1 MIDFDSALALVLN
14 EARPLP
20 SESVALDAAAD
31 RVLAT
36 DLRARGDAPRAAV
49 SAMDG
54 YAVRDADLA
63 TLPARLPIATV
74 AFAGRADVP
83 VLPPG
88 ACARV
93 FTGGP
98 APHGADRI
106 VVQEIVGRDG
116 DVALFA
122 VPPGPGNHIR
132 AAGSDF
138 RAGDTLLPAGTVL
151 GFRAMVAAAAADV
164 ANLSV
169 VRRPRVIILGTGDE
183 LAEPGQALE
192 TPGSIPESV
201 SFGVA
206 GLARQCGAEV
216 IARRR
221 LTDTPETLEAAARLA
236 LTEVD
241 LVVVTGG
248 ASVGEKDYARSMF
261 APFGLELIFS
271 KVAIKPGKPVWFG
284 RAGGALV
291 LGLPGNPTSAMVTA
305 RLFLA
310 PLVAG
315 LGGRDSGDLVSWRD
329 MTLTAP
335 LEPCGDRET
344 FERGRLVNGGVAA
357 LGVQDSGSQKALAA
371 ADVLIRRRPGARAL
385 SRGETIAVIDF

>member
-1 MIDFDSALALVLN
+1 VIDFDAALALVLN

-20 SESVALDAAAD
+20 DEPVALYAAGE
-31 RVLAT
+31 RVLAA
-36 DLRARGDAPRAAV
+36 DLRARGDAPRTAV

-54 YAVRDADLA
+54 YAVRDADLGA
-63 TLPARLPIATV
+63 LPARLPVATV

-98 APHGADRI
+98 VPHGADRI

-116 DVALFA
+116 DDALFE
-122 VPPGPGNHIR
+122 VPPGPGRHIR

-164 ANLSV
+164 ATLSV

-192 TPGSIPESV
+192 TLGAIPESV

-206 GLARQCGAEV
+206 ALARQNGAEV
-216 IARRR
+216 LDRRR
-221 LTDTPETLEAAARLA
+221 LTDTPEVLEAAARLA
-236 LTEVD
+236 LEESD

-248 ASVGEKDYARSMF
+248 ASVGEKDFARSMF
-261 APFGLELIFS
+261 APVGLELIFS

-284 RAGGALV
+284 RASGKLV
-291 LGLPGNPTSAMVTA
+291 LGLPGNPTSAIVTA

-310 PLVAG
+310 PLIAG
-315 LGGRDSGDLVSWRD
+315 LAGRDPAALLRWRD
-329 MTLTAP
+329 MILATP
-335 LEPCGDRET
+335 LNPCGDRET
-344 FERGRLVNGGVAA
+344 FERGRLVDDRVSV
-357 LGVQDSGSQKALAA
+357 LGVQDSATQMALAT
-371 ADVLIRRRPGARAL
+371 ADILIRRRPGAPAVDA
-385 SRGETIAVIDF
+385 GETAAVLDF

>member
-1 MIDFDSALALVLN
+1 MIDFDTAVALILN

-20 SESVALDAAAD
+20 SEMVALDAAAD
-31 RVLAT
+31 RVLAA
-36 DLRARGDAPRAAV
+36 DLKARGDAPRAAV

-63 TLPARLPIATV
+63 SLPARLPIAAV

-83 VLPPG
+83 ILPP
-88 ACARV
+88 ASCARV

-98 APHGADRI
+98 VPHGADRI

-116 DVALFA
+116 DLALFE
-122 VPPGPGNHIR
+122 VTPGPGSHIR

-138 RAGDTLLPAGTVL
+138 RSGDTLLPAGTVL

-164 ANLSV
+164 AHLSV
-169 VRRPRVIILGTGDE
+169 ARRPRIVILGTGDE

-206 GLARQCGAEV
+206 ALARQYGGEV
-216 IARRR
+216 VDRRR
-221 LTDTPETLEAAARLA
+221 LTDTPELLEAAARCA
-236 LTEVD
+236 LDEAD

-310 PLVAG
+310 PLIAG
-315 LGGRDSGDLVSWRD
+315 LTGRDPAALLSWRD

-335 LEPCGDRET
+335 LKACGDRET
-344 FERGRLVNGGVAA
+344 FERGRMVDGGVAGLA
-357 LGVQDSGSQKALAA
+357 VQDSATQMALAT
-371 ADVLIRRRPGARAL
+371 ADVLIRRRAGAAAL
-385 SRGETIAVIDF
+385 SAGDSALVLDF

>member
-1 MIDFDSALALVLN
+1 MIDFDSAVALVLN

-20 SESVALDAAAD
+20 CESVALEGAAD
-31 RVLAT
+31 RVLAA

-63 TLPARLPIATV
+63 TLPARLPIAAV

-88 ACARV
+88 TCARV

-98 APHGADRI
+98 VPHGADRI

-116 DVALFA
+116 DLALFEA
-122 VPPGPGNHIR
+122 PPGPASHIR

-138 RAGDTLLPAGTVL
+138 RAGDILLPAGTVL

-164 ANLSV
+164 AALSV
-169 VRRPRVIILGTGDE
+169 VRRPRVVILGTGDE
-183 LAEPGQALE
+183 LAEPGRALE

-206 GLARQCGAEV
+206 ALARQCGAEV
-216 IARRR
+216 LARRR
-221 LTDTPETLEAAARLA
+221 LTDTPELLEAAARLA
-236 LTEVD
+236 LAEAD

-261 APFGLELIFS
+261 APLGLELIFS

-284 RAGGALV
+284 RAGGVLV

-310 PLVAG
+310 PLIAG
-315 LGGRDSGDLVSWRD
+315 LTGRDPAALLNWRT
-329 MTLTAP
+329 MILTGP
-335 LEPCGDRET
+335 LKPCGDRET
-344 FERGRLVNGGVAA
+344 FERGRLVDGGVAG
-357 LGVQDSGSQKALAA
+357 LEVQDSATQKALAI
-371 ADVLIRRRPGARAL
+371 ADVLIRRRPGAPGLGVGDAA
-385 SRGETIAVIDF
+385 AVLDF

>member
-1 MIDFDSALALVLN
+1 MIDFDSALALVLK
-14 EARPLP
+14 EARPL
-20 SESVALDAAAD
+20 SCESVALDAAAD
-31 RVLAT
+31 RVLAA

-63 TLPARLPIATV
+63 TLPVGLPIATV

-88 ACARV
+88 TCARV

-98 APHGADRI
+98 VPHGADRV

-116 DVALFA
+116 DLALFEIA
-122 VPPGPGNHIR
+122 PGPGSHIR

-138 RAGDTLLPAGTVL
+138 RAGDMLLPAGTVL

-169 VRRPRVIILGTGDE
+169 VRRPRVVILGTGDE
-183 LAEPGQALE
+183 LAEPGRALE

-236 LTEVD
+236 LAEAD
-241 LVVVTGG
+241 LVIVTGG

-261 APFGLELIFS
+261 APLGLELLFS

-284 RAGGALV
+284 RVGGALV
-291 LGLPGNPTSAMVTA
+291 LGLPGNPTSALVTA
-305 RLFLA
+305 RLFMA

-315 LGGRDSGDLVSWRD
+315 LAGRDPAALLNWRD
-329 MTLTAP
+329 MTLTA
-335 LEPCGDRET
+335 LLKPCGDRET
-344 FERGRLVNGGVAA
+344 FERGRLVDGGVAG
-357 LGVQDSGSQKALAA
+357 LDVQDSATQKALAT
-371 ADVLIRRRPGARAL
+371 ADVLIRRRPGAPGL
-385 SRGETIAVIDF
+385 SAGEAAAVLDF

>member
-1 MIDFDSALALVLN
+1 VIDFDT
-14 EARPLP
+14 
-20 SESVALDAAAD
+20 AAALILGAAHPLEAETIPLAD
-31 RVLAT
+31 AGERVLAV
-36 DLRARGDAPRAAV
+36 DLKARGDAPRTAV

-63 TLPARLPIATV
+63 TLPARLPIAEV

-83 VLPPG
+83 TLPPNS
-88 ACARV
+88 CVRV

-98 APHGADRI
+98 VPHGADRV

-116 DVALFA
+116 DDALFETA
-122 VPPGPGNHIR
+122 PGEGRHIR

-138 RAGDTLLPAGTVL
+138 AGGEVLLPAGTML

-164 ANLSV
+164 ATLSV
-169 VRRPRVIILGTGDE
+169 VRRPRVVILGTGDE

-192 TPGSIPESV
+192 TQGSIPESV

-206 GLARQCGAEV
+206 ALARHYGAEV

-221 LTDTPETLEAAARLA
+221 LADTPETLEAAARQA
-236 LTEVD
+236 LDEAD

-248 ASVGEKDYARSMF
+248 ASVGEKDFARAMF
-261 APFGLELIFS
+261 APFDLELIFS

-284 RAGGALV
+284 RARDKLIV
-291 LGLPGNPTSAMVTA
+291 GLPGNPTSAIVTA

-310 PLVAG
+310 PLIAG
-315 LGGRDSGDLVSWRD
+315 LAGHDAAALLTWRD
-329 MTLTAP
+329 MTLTTP
-335 LEPCGDRET
+335 LKPCGDRET
-344 FERGRLVNGGVAA
+344 FERGRLVAGGV
-357 LGVQDSGSQKALAA
+357 GVLNTQDSGSQKALAT
-371 ADVLIRRRPGARAL
+371 ADVLIRRRPGAPGL
-385 SRGETIAVIDF
+385 SVGETATVLAF

>member
-1 MIDFDSALALVLN
+1 MIDFDTALALVLN

-74 AFAGRADVP
+74 AFAGRADLP
-83 VLPPG
+83 VLLPG
-88 ACARV
+88 TCARV

-98 APHGADRI
+98 VPHGADRI

-116 DVALFA
+116 DAALFE
-122 VPPGPGNHIR
+122 VSPGPGNHIR

-138 RAGDTLLPAGTVL
+138 RSGDTLLPAGTVL

-206 GLARQCGAEV
+206 GLARQ
-216 IARRR
+216 
-221 LTDTPETLEAAARLA
+221 
-236 LTEVD
+236 
-241 LVVVTGG
+241 
-248 ASVGEKDYARSMF
+248 
-261 APFGLELIFS
+261 
-271 KVAIKPGKPVWFG
+271 
-284 RAGGALV
+284 
-291 LGLPGNPTSAMVTA
+291 
-305 RLFLA
+305 
-310 PLVAG
+310 
-315 LGGRDSGDLVSWRD
+315 
-329 MTLTAP
+329 
-335 LEPCGDRET
+335 
-344 FERGRLVNGGVAA
+344 
-357 LGVQDSGSQKALAA
+357 
-371 ADVLIRRRPGARAL
+371 
-385 SRGETIAVIDF
+385 

>member
-1 MIDFDSALALVLN
+1 
-14 EARPLP
+14 
-20 SESVALDAAAD
+20 
-31 RVLAT
+31 
-36 DLRARGDAPRAAV
+36 
-49 SAMDG
+49 MDG

-83 VLPPG
+83 SLPTG
-88 ACARV
+88 TCVRV

-98 APHGADRI
+98 VPHGADRV

-116 DVALFA
+116 DMALFE
-122 VPPGPGNHIR
+122 VTPGPGNHIR

-169 VRRPRVIILGTGDE
+169 VRRPRIVILGTGDE

-206 GLARQCGAEV
+206 ALARQCGGEV
-216 IARRR
+216 VERRR

-236 LTEVD
+236 LSEAD

-284 RAGGALV
+284 RAGGALI
-291 LGLPGNPTSAMVTA
+291 LGLPGNPTSALVTA
-305 RLFLA
+305 RLFMA

-315 LGGRDSGDLVSWRD
+315 LAGRDPAALLSWRD
-329 MTLTAP
+329 MTLSAP
-335 LEPCGDRET
+335 LKSCGDRET
-344 FERGRLVNGGVAA
+344 FERGRLVGDGVTGLA
-357 LGVQDSGSQKALAA
+357 VQDSATQMALAT
-371 ADVLIRRRPGARAL
+371 ADVLIRRRAGAPAVNAGDSAL
-385 SRGETIAVIDF
+385 VLDF

>member
-1 MIDFDSALALVLN
+1 MIDFDTALALILN

-20 SESVALDAAAD
+20 CETVALDAAAE

-63 TLPARLPIATV
+63 TFPARLPIATV

-83 VLPPG
+83 SLPAG
-88 ACARV
+88 SCARV

-98 APHGADRI
+98 VPYGTDRI

-116 DVALFA
+116 DLALFE

-138 RAGDTLLPAGTVL
+138 RAGDTLLPARTVL

-164 ANLSV
+164 AALSV
-169 VRRPRVIILGTGDE
+169 VRRPRIVILGTGDE

-201 SFGVA
+201 SFGIA
-206 GLARQCGAEV
+206 ALARQCGGEV
-216 IARRR
+216 LARRR
-221 LTDTPETLEAAARLA
+221 LTDTPELLEAAARRA
-236 LTEVD
+236 LDEAD

-284 RAGGALV
+284 RAGGKLV
-291 LGLPGNPTSAMVTA
+291 LGLPGNPTSALVTA
-305 RLFLA
+305 RLFMA

-315 LGGRDSGDLVSWRD
+315 LAGRDPVALLNWRN

-335 LEPCGDRET
+335 LKPCGERET
-344 FERGRLVNGGVAA
+344 FERGRLVGSGVAGLA
-357 LGVQDSGSQKALAA
+357 VQDSATQMALAT
-371 ADVLIRRRPGARAL
+371 ADVLIRRRAGATAL
-385 SRGETIAVIDF
+385 NAGDSVLVLDF

>member
-1 MIDFDSALALVLN
+1 MIDFDEAVRLIMNA
-14 EARPLP
+14 ARPIGVETVEL
-20 SESVALDAAAD
+20 ELAGE
-31 RVLAT
+31 RVLAE
-36 DLRARGDAPRAAV
+36 DLKARGDAPRTAV

-63 TLPARLPIATV
+63 SLPARLPIAEV

-83 VLPPG
+83 TLPPQR
-88 ACARV
+88 CARV

-98 APHGADRI
+98 VPHGADRI

-116 DVALFA
+116 DDALFETA
-122 VPPGPGNHIR
+122 PGQGRHIR

-138 RAGDTLLPAGTVL
+138 ASGDILLPAGTVL

-164 ANLSV
+164 ATLSV
-169 VRRPRVIILGTGDE
+169 VRRPRVVILGTGDE

-206 GLARQCGAEV
+206 ALARQYGAEV

-221 LTDTPETLEAAARLA
+221 LADAPDRLEAAAGQA
-236 LTEVD
+236 LDEAD
-241 LVVVTGG
+241 LIVVTGG
-248 ASVGEKDYARSMF
+248 ASVGEKDFARAMF
-261 APFGLELIFS
+261 APFGLELTFS

-284 RAGGALV
+284 RADGKWII
-291 LGLPGNPTSAMVTA
+291 GLPGNPTSAIVTA

-310 PLVAG
+310 PLIAG
-315 LGGRDSGDLVSWRD
+315 LAGRDAAAELNWRKG
-329 MTLTAP
+329 MLTTP
-335 LEPCGDRET
+335 LKACGDRET
-344 FERGRLVNGGVAA
+344 FERARLVDGGVAI
-357 LGVQDSGSQKALAA
+357 LGTQDSGSQKALASA
-371 ADVLIRRRPGARAL
+371 GILIRRRPGAPAL
-385 SRGETIAVIDF
+385 AAGDTADILDF

>member
-1 MIDFDSALALVLN
+1 MIDFDTAIALILK

-20 SESVALDAAAD
+20 CETVALDAAAD
-31 RVLAT
+31 RVLAA
-36 DLRARGDAPRAAV
+36 DLKARGDAPRAAV

-83 VLPPG
+83 VLPP
-88 ACARV
+88 ASCARV

-98 APHGADRI
+98 VPHGGDRI

-116 DVALFA
+116 DLALFE
-122 VPPGPGNHIR
+122 VPPGPANHIR

-164 ANLSV
+164 AHLSI
-169 VRRPRVIILGTGDE
+169 VRRPRVVILGTGDE

-201 SFGVA
+201 SFGVS

-216 IARRR
+216 VARRR
-221 LTDTPETLEAAARLA
+221 LTDTPEMLEAAARLA
-236 LTEVD
+236 LDEAD

-261 APFGLELIFS
+261 ASSGLELIFS

-315 LGGRDSGDLVSWRD
+315 LAGREPAAMLKWRD
-329 MTLTAP
+329 MTVATP
-335 LEPCGDRET
+335 LPPCGDRET
-344 FERGRLVNGGVAA
+344 FERGRLIDGRVAG
-357 LGVQDSGSQKALAA
+357 LDVQDSATQKALAI
-371 ADVLIRRRPGARAL
+371 ADVLIRRCPGAPGLGAGDSAL
-385 SRGETIAVIDF
+385 VLDF

>member
-1 MIDFDSALALVLN
+1 MIDFDTALALILA

-20 SESVALDAAAD
+20 SETVALDAAAE
-31 RVLAT
+31 RVLAV

-63 TLPARLPIATV
+63 TLPTRLPIAAV

-83 VLPPG
+83 VLPP
-88 ACARV
+88 ASCARV

-98 APHGADRI
+98 VPHGADRI

-116 DVALFA
+116 DMALFE
-122 VPPGPGNHIR
+122 VTPGPGNHIR
-132 AAGSDF
+132 SAGSDF
-138 RAGDTLLPAGTVL
+138 QSGDTLLPAGTVL

-164 ANLSV
+164 ADLSV
-169 VRRPRVIILGTGDE
+169 VRRPRIVILGTGDE

-206 GLARQCGAEV
+206 ALVRQCGGEV
-216 IARRR
+216 VERHR
-221 LTDTPETLEAAARLA
+221 LTDTPVTLEAAARLA
-236 LTEVD
+236 LSEAD

-284 RAGGALV
+284 RADGTLI
-291 LGLPGNPTSAMVTA
+291 LGLPGNPTSALVTA
-305 RLFLA
+305 RLFMA

-315 LGGRDSGDLVSWRD
+315 LTGRDPAALLGWRD

-335 LEPCGDRET
+335 LKACGDRET
-344 FERGRLVNGGVAA
+344 FERGHLVGGGVAGLA
-357 LGVQDSGSQKALAA
+357 VQDSATQMALAT
-371 ADVLIRRRPGARAL
+371 ADVLIRRRAGTAAL
-385 SRGETIAVIDF
+385 NAGDNALVLDF

>member
-1 MIDFDSALALVLN
+1 MIDFDTALALVLN

-20 SESVALDAAAD
+20 GEAVALDAAEQ
-31 RVLAT
+31 RVLAA
-36 DLRARGDAPRAAV
+36 DLKARGDAPRAAV

-54 YAVRDADLA
+54 YAVRDADLKN
-63 TLPARLPIATV
+63 LPVRLPIATV

-88 ACARV
+88 SCARV

-98 APHGADRI
+98 VPHGADRI

-116 DVALFA
+116 DDALFDVA
-122 VPPGPGNHIR
+122 PGPGRHIR

-138 RAGDTLLPAGTVL
+138 RAGDVLLPAGSIL

-164 ANLSV
+164 ASLPV
-169 VRRPRVIILGTGDE
+169 VRRPRVVILGTGDE
-183 LAEPGQALE
+183 LAEPGQALQ
-192 TPGSIPESV
+192 TPGGIPESV

-206 GLARQCGAEV
+206 ALARQYGAKV
-216 IARRR
+216 LARRR
-221 LTDTPETLEAAARLA
+221 LTDTPELLESAARLA
-236 LTEVD
+236 LDDAD

-261 APFGLELIFS
+261 ASCALELIFS

-284 RAGGALV
+284 RARGKLV

-315 LGGRDSGDLVSWRD
+315 LAGRDPASLLRWRE
-329 MTLTAP
+329 MVMTAP
-335 LEPCGDRET
+335 LTPCGDRET
-344 FERGRLVNGGVAA
+344 FERGRLVDGGVAV
-357 LGVQDSGSQKALAA
+357 LDVQDSATQMALAT
-371 ADVLIRRRPGARAL
+371 ADILIRRRPGAP
-385 SRGETIAVIDF
+385 AVNAGGAAAVLDF

>member
-1 MIDFDSALALVLN
+1 MIDFDTALALVLN
-14 EARPLP
+14 EARPLSP
-20 SESVALDAAAD
+20 ETVAMDAAGD
-31 RVLAT
+31 RVLAA
-36 DLRARGDAPRAAV
+36 DLKARGDAPRTAV

-54 YAVRDADLA
+54 YAVRDADLMA
-63 TLPARLPIATV
+63 LPARLPVAEV

-98 APHGADRI
+98 VPHGADRI
-106 VVQEIVGRDG
+106 VVQENVSRDG
-116 DVALFA
+116 DVALFET
-122 VPPGPGNHIR
+122 PPGPGRHIR

-138 RAGDTLLPAGTVL
+138 RAGDTLLPARTAL

-164 ANLSV
+164 ATLSV

-192 TPGSIPESV
+192 APGSIPESV

-206 GLARQCGAEV
+206 ALARQCGAEV
-216 IARRR
+216 LARRR
-221 LTDTPETLEAAARLA
+221 LTDTPELLEAAARLA
-236 LTEVD
+236 LDEAD

-261 APFGLELIFS
+261 APCGLELIFS

-315 LGGRDSGDLVSWRD
+315 LAGRDPAALLNWRN

-335 LEPCGDRET
+335 LKPCGDRET
-344 FERGRLVNGGVAA
+344 FERGRLIKGGVAG
-357 LGVQDSGSQKALAA
+357 LDVQDSATQKALAI
-371 ADVLIRRRPGARAL
+371 ADVLIRRRPDAPGLGA
-385 SRGETIAVIDF
+385 GDTAVVLDF

>member
-1 MIDFDSALALVLN
+1 MIDFDTALALILN
-14 EARPLP
+14 EALPLP
-20 SESVALDAAAD
+20 SETVALDVAAD
-31 RVLAT
+31 RVLAA
-36 DLRARGDAPRAAV
+36 DLKARGDAPRAAV

-83 VLPPG
+83 ALPPES
-88 ACARV
+88 CARV

-98 APHGADRI
+98 VPHGADRI

-116 DVALFA
+116 DVALFE

-132 AAGSDF
+132 ATGSDF
-138 RAGDTLLPAGTVL
+138 RSGDILLPAGTLL

-169 VRRPRVIILGTGDE
+169 VRRPRVVILGTGDE

-206 GLARQCGAEV
+206 GLARQCGADV

-236 LTEVD
+236 LAEAD

-261 APFGLELIFS
+261 APLGLELIFS

-284 RAGGALV
+284 RAGGALI
-291 LGLPGNPTSAMVTA
+291 LGLPGNPTSALVTA

-310 PLVAG
+310 PLIAG
-315 LGGRDSGDLVSWRD
+315 LTGRDPAALLNWRN
-329 MTLTAP
+329 MTLTTP
-335 LEPCGDRET
+335 LKPCGDRET
-344 FERGRLVNGGVAA
+344 FERGRLVNGGVAG
-357 LGVQDSGSQKALAA
+357 LDVQDSATQKALAM
-371 ADVLIRRRPGARAL
+371 ADVLIRRRAGAPGLGTGDVA
-385 SRGETIAVIDF
+385 AVLDF

>member
-20 SESVALDAAAD
+20 CESVALDAAAD
-31 RVLAT
+31 RVLTA

-88 ACARV
+88 TCARV

-98 APHGADRI
+98 VPHGADRI
-106 VVQEIVGRDG
+106 LVQEIVGRDG
-116 DVALFA
+116 DVALFE
-122 VPPGPGNHIR
+122 VPPGLGNHIR

-138 RAGDTLLPAGTVL
+138 RSGDTLLPAGTVL

-169 VRRPRVIILGTGDE
+169 VRRPRVVILGTGDE

-206 GLARQCGAEV
+206 GLARQFGAEV

-236 LTEVD
+236 LSEAD

-261 APFGLELIFS
+261 APLGMELIFS

-284 RAGGALV
+284 RVGGVLV

-310 PLVAG
+310 PLIAG
-315 LGGRDSGDLVSWRD
+315 LSGRDPAALLNWRN
-329 MTLTAP
+329 MILTAP
-335 LEPCGDRET
+335 LKPCGDRET
-344 FERGRLVNGGVAA
+344 FERGRLVDGGVAG
-357 LGVQDSGSQKALAA
+357 LDVQDSATQKALAI
-371 ADVLIRRRPGARAL
+371 ADVLIRRRPGAPGL
-385 SRGETIAVIDF
+385 SPGDVAAVLDF

>member
-1 MIDFDSALALVLN
+1 MIDFDTALALVLN

-20 SESVALDAAAD
+20 CETVALGDAGE
-31 RVLAT
+31 RVLAA
-36 DLRARGDAPRAAV
+36 DLKARGDAPRTAV

-54 YAVRDADLA
+54 YAVRDSDLA
-63 TLPARLPIATV
+63 TLPARLPVATV

-83 VLPPG
+83 VLASG
-88 ACARV
+88 TCARV

-98 APHGADRI
+98 TPQGADRV

-116 DVALFA
+116 DDALFE
-122 VPPGPGNHIR
+122 VPPGPGTHIR

-138 RAGDTLLPAGTVL
+138 RAGDVLLREGTVL

-164 ANLSV
+164 AALSV
-169 VRRPRVIILGTGDE
+169 VRKPRVIILGTGDE

-192 TPGSIPESV
+192 TPGGIPESV

-206 GLARQCGAEV
+206 ALAGRCGGEV
-216 IARRR
+216 LTRRR
-221 LTDTPETLEAAARLA
+221 LTDTPELLEAAARRA
-236 LTEVD
+236 LEDAD

-248 ASVGEKDYARSMF
+248 ASVGEKDYARAMF

-284 RAGGALV
+284 RAGGKLV
-291 LGLPGNPTSAMVTA
+291 LGLPGNPTSAMVIA

-315 LGGRDSGDLVSWRD
+315 LAGRDPSRLLNWRD

-335 LEPCGDRET
+335 LTPCGERET
-344 FERGRLVNGGVAA
+344 FERGRLVDGGVAG
-357 LGVQDSGSQKALAA
+357 LEVQDSATQKALAR
-371 ADVLIRRRPGARAL
+371 ADVLIRRRPGAPGLGPGDAA
-385 SRGETIAVIDF
+385 AVLDF

>member
-1 MIDFDSALALVLN
+1 MIDFDTALALVLT

-20 SESVALDAAAD
+20 CETVALDAAAE
-31 RVLAT
+31 RVLAV

-63 TLPARLPIATV
+63 ILPARLPIATV

-83 VLPPG
+83 RLSTG
-88 ACARV
+88 TCARV

-98 APHGADRI
+98 VPHGADRI
-106 VVQEIVGRDG
+106 VVQEIVSRDG
-116 DVALFA
+116 GVALFE
-122 VPPGPGNHIR
+122 VMPGPGNHIR
-132 AAGSDF
+132 PAGSDF
-138 RAGDTLLPAGTVL
+138 RSGDTLLPAGTVL

-164 ANLSV
+164 ADLSV
-169 VRRPRVIILGTGDE
+169 VRRPRVVILATGDE

-206 GLARQCGAEV
+206 GLAQRCGAEV

-236 LTEVD
+236 LDEAD

-248 ASVGEKDYARSMF
+248 ASVGEKDYARAMF

-284 RAGGALV
+284 RAGGALI
-291 LGLPGNPTSAMVTA
+291 LGLPGNPTSALVTA
-305 RLFLA
+305 RLFMA

-315 LGGRDSGDLVSWRD
+315 LAGRDSAALLNWRT

-335 LEPCGDRET
+335 LEICGDRET
-344 FERGRLVNGGVAA
+344 FERGRLVDGGVAG
-357 LGVQDSGSQKALAA
+357 LDVQDSATQMALAI
-371 ADVLIRRRPGARAL
+371 ADVLIRRRPGTPGLGTGDAA
-385 SRGETIAVIDF
+385 AVLDF

>member
-1 MIDFDSALALVLN
+1 VIDFDTALALVLS
-14 EARPLP
+14 EARALP
-20 SESVALDAAAD
+20 PETVVLEAAAE
-31 RVLAT
+31 RVLAAN
-36 DLRARGDAPRAAV
+36 LRARGNAPRTAV

-54 YAVRDADLA
+54 YAVREADLA
-63 TLPARLPIATV
+63 ILPTRLPITAV

-83 VLPPG
+83 DLTPG
-88 ACARV
+88 TCARV

-98 APHGADRI
+98 VPHGADRI
-106 VVQEIVGRDG
+106 VVQEVVGRDG
-116 DVALFA
+116 DVALFE
-122 VPPGPGNHIR
+122 VPPGPGSHIR

-138 RAGDTLLPAGTVL
+138 RAGDTLLPAGAIL
-151 GFRAMVAAAAADV
+151 GFRAMVTAAAAD
-164 ANLSV
+164 AATLSV

-206 GLARQCGAEV
+206 ALARQCGGEV

-221 LTDTPETLEAAARLA
+221 LTDTPELLEAAARLA
-236 LTEVD
+236 LDEAD

-284 RAGGALV
+284 RAGGTLV
-291 LGLPGNPTSAMVTA
+291 LGLPGNPTSAMVTG

-315 LGGRDSGDLVSWRD
+315 LAGRDPAAWLTWRD
-329 MTLTAP
+329 MILAAP
-335 LEPCGDRET
+335 LKPCGDRET
-344 FERGRLVNGGVAA
+344 FERGRRAGEGVAG
-357 LGVQDSGSQKALAA
+357 LSVQDSATQMALAG
-371 ADVLIRRRPGARAL
+371 ADVLIRRRPGAPAL
-385 SRGETIAVIDF
+385 CAGDTVPVLDF

>member
-1 MIDFDSALALVLN
+1 MIDFDTALALILN

-20 SESVALDAAAD
+20 CETVALDAAAD
-31 RVLAT
+31 RVLAA
-36 DLRARGDAPRAAV
+36 DLKARGDAPRAAV

-63 TLPARLPIATV
+63 TLPARLPITTV

-88 ACARV
+88 TCARV

-98 APHGADRI
+98 VPHGADRI

-116 DVALFA
+116 DLALFE
-122 VPPGPGNHIR
+122 VPPGPGSHIR
-132 AAGSDF
+132 ATGSDF

-164 ANLSV
+164 AHLSV
-169 VRRPRVIILGTGDE
+169 ARRPRIVILGTGDE

-206 GLARQCGAEV
+206 ALARQCGGEV
-216 IARRR
+216 VDRRR
-221 LTDTPETLEAAARLA
+221 LTDTPELLEAAARCA
-236 LTEVD
+236 LDEAD

-284 RAGGALV
+284 RAGGVLV
-291 LGLPGNPTSAMVTA
+291 LGLPGNPTSALVTA

-310 PLVAG
+310 PLIAG
-315 LGGRDSGDLVSWRD
+315 LTGRDPAALLNWRT
-329 MTLTAP
+329 MTMTAP
-335 LEPCGDRET
+335 LKPCGDRET
-344 FERGRLVNGGVAA
+344 FERGRLVDGGVAG
-357 LGVQDSGSQKALAA
+357 LDVQDSATQKALAI
-371 ADVLIRRRPGARAL
+371 ADVLIRRRPGTPGLGTGDVA
-385 SRGETIAVIDF
+385 AVLDF

>member
-1 MIDFDSALALVLN
+1 MIDFDTALALVLN

-20 SESVALDAAAD
+20 SETVAMDVAGE
-31 RVLAT
+31 RVLAD
-36 DLRARGDAPRAAV
+36 DLKARGDAPRTAV

-83 VLPPG
+83 VLAPG

-98 APHGADRI
+98 VPHGADRI
-106 VVQEIVGRDG
+106 VVQEVVGRDG
-116 DVALFA
+116 DDALFEA
-122 VPPGPGNHIR
+122 PPGPGRHIR

-138 RAGDTLLPAGTVL
+138 RAGDTLLAAGTVL

-164 ANLSV
+164 ATLSV
-169 VRRPRVIILGTGDE
+169 VRRPRVVILGTGDE

-192 TPGSIPESV
+192 TPGGIPESV

-206 GLARQCGAEV
+206 ALARQCGAEL

-236 LTEVD
+236 LDQAD

-248 ASVGEKDYARSMF
+248 ASVGEKDFAKSMF

-284 RAGGALV
+284 RAGGKLV
-291 LGLPGNPTSAMVTA
+291 LGLPGNPTSALVTA

-315 LGGRDSGDLVSWRD
+315 LSGRDPAALLNWRD
-329 MTLTAP
+329 MILTAP
-335 LEPCGDRET
+335 LKPCGDRET
-344 FERGRLVNGGVAA
+344 FERGRLVGGGVAGLA
-357 LGVQDSGSQKALAA
+357 VQDSATQKALAI
-371 ADVLIRRRPGARAL
+371 ADVLIRRRPGAAGL
-385 SRGETIAVIDF
+385 GTGETIAVLDF

>member
-1 MIDFDSALALVLN
+1 MIDFDTALALILA

-20 SESVALDAAAD
+20 SETVALDAAAE
-31 RVLAT
+31 RVLAV

-63 TLPARLPIATV
+63 TLPVRLPIATV

-83 VLPPG
+83 SFPTG
-88 ACARV
+88 TCARV

-98 APHGADRI
+98 VPHGADRI
-106 VVQEIVGRDG
+106 VVQEIVGRHG
-116 DVALFA
+116 DLAMFEVT
-122 VPPGPGNHIR
+122 PGPGNNIR

-138 RAGDTLLPAGTVL
+138 RSGDTLLPAGTVL

-164 ANLSV
+164 SNLSI
-169 VRRPRVIILGTGDE
+169 VRRPRIVILGTGDE

-206 GLARQCGAEV
+206 ALARQCGGEV
-216 IARRR
+216 VDCRR
-221 LTDTPETLEAAARLA
+221 LTDTPETLESAARLA
-236 LTEVD
+236 LSEAD

-284 RAGGALV
+284 RAGGALI
-291 LGLPGNPTSAMVTA
+291 LGLPGNPTSALVTA
-305 RLFLA
+305 RLFMA

-315 LGGRDSGDLVSWRD
+315 LAGRDPAALLSWRD
-329 MTLTAP
+329 MTLSAP
-335 LEPCGDRET
+335 LKACGDRET
-344 FERGRLVNGGVAA
+344 FERGRLVGGGVAGLA
-357 LGVQDSGSQKALAA
+357 VQDSATQMALAT
-371 ADVLIRRRPGARAL
+371 ADVLIRRRAGAAAL
-385 SRGETIAVIDF
+385 SAGDSALVLDF

>member
-1 MIDFDSALALVLN
+1 MIDFDTALALILN

-20 SESVALDAAAD
+20 CETVALDAAAD
-31 RVLAT
+31 RVLAA

-63 TLPARLPIATV
+63 TLPARLLIATV

-83 VLPPG
+83 SLPAG
-88 ACARV
+88 TCARV

-98 APHGADRI
+98 VPHGADRV

-116 DVALFA
+116 DLALFE
-122 VPPGPGNHIR
+122 VPPGPATHIR

-138 RAGDTLLPAGTVL
+138 RAGDTLLPAGTLL

-164 ANLSV
+164 ADLSV
-169 VRRPRVIILGTGDE
+169 VRRPRIVILGTGDE

-221 LTDTPETLEAAARLA
+221 LTDTPETLVAAARLA
-236 LTEVD
+236 LGEAD

-261 APFGLELIFS
+261 ASSGLELIFS

-284 RAGGALV
+284 RAGGVLV

-310 PLVAG
+310 PLIAG
-315 LGGRDSGDLVSWRD
+315 LAGRDPAALLSWRS

-335 LEPCGDRET
+335 MKSCGDRES
-344 FERGRLVNGGVAA
+344 FERGRLTEDGVAA
-357 LGVQDSGSQKALAA
+357 LAVQDSATQMALAT
-371 ADVLIRRRPGARAL
+371 ADVLIRRHAGAPALRSGARAL
-385 SRGETIAVIDF
+385 ILDF

>member
-1 MIDFDSALALVLN
+1 MIDFDAAVRLILN
-14 EARPLP
+14 AARPL
-20 SESVALDAAAD
+20 EAETVALELAGA
-31 RVLAT
+31 RVLAA
-36 DLRARGDAPRAAV
+36 DLKARGDAPRTAV

-63 TLPARLPIATV
+63 TLPARLPIAEV

-83 VLPPG
+83 TLPPNS
-88 ACARV
+88 CARV

-98 APHGADRI
+98 VPLGADRI

-116 DVALFA
+116 DDALFA
-122 VPPGPGNHIR
+122 TAPGAGRHIR

-138 RAGDTLLPAGTVL
+138 AAGEVLLPAGTVL

-164 ANLSV
+164 ATLTV
-169 VRRPRVIILGTGDE
+169 VRRPRVVILGTGDE

-206 GLARQCGAEV
+206 ALARQYGAEI

-221 LTDTPETLEAAARLA
+221 LADTPDTLEAAAGQA
-236 LTEVD
+236 LDEAD

-248 ASVGEKDYARSMF
+248 ASVGEKDFARAMF
-261 APFGLELIFS
+261 APFSLELIFS

-284 RAGGALV
+284 RARGRWIV
-291 LGLPGNPTSAMVTA
+291 GLPGNPTSAIVTA

-310 PLVAG
+310 PLIAG
-315 LGGRDSGDLVSWRD
+315 LAGRDAAAMLDWRT
-329 MTLTAP
+329 MPLTTA
-335 LEPCGDRET
+335 LKPCGDRET
-344 FERGRLVNGGVAA
+344 FERGRRTESGIAVLDT
-357 LGVQDSGSQKALAA
+357 QDSGSQKALAT
-371 ADVLIRRRPGARAL
+371 ADVLVRRRPGSSAL
-385 SRGETIAVIDF
+385 VAGEIVSILDF

>member
-1 MIDFDSALALVLN
+1 MIDFDTALALVLN

-20 SESVALDAAAD
+20 CETVAIDAAGD
-31 RVLAT
+31 RILAT
-36 DLRARGDAPRAAV
+36 DLKARGDAPRTAV

-54 YAVRDADLA
+54 YAVRDADMA
-63 TLPARLPIATV
+63 TLPARLPVAAV

-83 VLPPG
+83 VLPAG
-88 ACARV
+88 ACVRV

-98 APHGADRI
+98 TPHGADRV
-106 VVQEIVGRDG
+106 VVQEIVGRNG
-116 DVALFA
+116 DEALFE
-122 VPPGPGNHIR
+122 VPPGPARHIR

-138 RAGDTLLPAGTVL
+138 ATGDILLAAGTVL

-164 ANLSV
+164 ATLSV
-169 VRRPRVIILGTGDE
+169 VRKPRVIILGTGDE
-183 LAEPGQALE
+183 LAEPGRALE

-206 GLARQCGAEV
+206 ALARQCGGEV
-216 IARRR
+216 VARRR
-221 LTDTPETLEAAARLA
+221 LTDTPGLLEAAARLA
-236 LTEVD
+236 LEEAD

-284 RAGGALV
+284 RAGGALI

-315 LGGRDSGDLVSWRD
+315 LAGRDPAALLNWRD

-335 LEPCGDRET
+335 LKPCGDRET
-344 FERGRLVNGGVAA
+344 FDRGRLVDGGVAG
-357 LGVQDSGSQKALAA
+357 LDVQDSATQKALAK
-371 ADVLIRRRPGARAL
+371 ADVLIRRRPGAPGL
-385 SRGETIAVIDF
+385 SAGDAAAVLDF

>member
-1 MIDFDSALALVLN
+1 MIDFDTALALILN

-20 SESVALDAAAD
+20 CETVALDAAAD
-31 RVLAT
+31 RVLAA
-36 DLRARGDAPRAAV
+36 DLKARGDAPRAAA

-63 TLPARLPIATV
+63 TLPARLPIAAV

-83 VLPPG
+83 VLPP
-88 ACARV
+88 ASCARV

-98 APHGADRI
+98 VPHGADRI

-116 DVALFA
+116 DLALFEG
-122 VPPGPGNHIR
+122 PPGMANHIR

-138 RAGDTLLPAGTVL
+138 RTGDTLLPAGTVL

-164 ANLSV
+164 ADLSV
-169 VRRPRVIILGTGDE
+169 VRRPRVVILGTGDE
-183 LAEPGQALE
+183 LAEPGKALE

-206 GLARQCGAEV
+206 GLARQCGGEV

-221 LTDTPETLEAAARLA
+221 LTDTPEALEAAARLA
-236 LTEVD
+236 LAEAD

-261 APFGLELIFS
+261 ASSGLELIFS

-284 RAGGALV
+284 RAGGVLV

-315 LGGRDSGDLVSWRD
+315 LTGRDPATLLNWRN

-335 LEPCGDRET
+335 LKSCGDRET
-344 FERGRLVNGGVAA
+344 FERGRLVGGGVAGLA
-357 LGVQDSGSQKALAA
+357 VQDSATQMALAT
-371 ADVLIRRRPGARAL
+371 ADVLIRRRAGAPAL
-385 SRGETIAVIDF
+385 NSGDSALVLDF